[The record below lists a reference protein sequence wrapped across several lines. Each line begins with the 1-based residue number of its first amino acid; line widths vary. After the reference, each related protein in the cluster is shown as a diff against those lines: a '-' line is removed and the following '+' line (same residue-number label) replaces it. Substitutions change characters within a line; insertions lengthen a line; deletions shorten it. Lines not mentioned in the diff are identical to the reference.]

1 MKNIL
6 VFKLGLISSSQASI
20 TIYQVGVG
28 GGESSTIILQIIIRL
43 SLPRTVPV
51 YAYILGVISKSTLFH
66 SQMGLSLENRHPVY
80 NENFYLHYQYLIS

>member
-20 TIYQVGVG
+20 TIYQVEVG

-51 YAYILGVISKSTLFH
+51 YAYILGVISKSTLFTLKWV
-66 SQMGLSLENRHPVY
+66 SV
-80 NENFYLHYQYLIS
+80 